1 MHEANEYKIMNMCQK
16 YGIIFGHINDMELPL
31 WNSHYGPHEE
41 HRRQLSCDCFW
52 EHHKKK
58 KKLKWGWP
66 KAIGNTLREENP
78 FSNLHPKKIKLGL
91 SIQIGQKFG
100 CIKFYF

>member
-16 YGIIFGHINDMELPL
+16 YGIIFGHIIDMELPI

-58 KKLKWGWP
+58 IIQNGDVQKP
-66 KAIGNTLREENP
+66 
-78 FSNLHPKKIKLGL
+78 LGTP
-91 SIQIGQKFG
+91 
-100 CIKFYF
+100 